1 MVIRK
6 ITHERFCMEE
16 MDMEIKNLAQLKRVI
31 KEGHKFIIRKHY
43 IKPEYEGQIRKPNV
57 VQTNGFYSIEDGK
70 PDSKITLANNKKGSW
85 IEYEKASD
93 WKFENGICKQ
103 YFRENAIWEIEVI

>member
-1 MVIRK
+1 
-6 ITHERFCMEE
+6 
-16 MDMEIKNLAQLKRVI
+16 MEIKNLAQLKRAI

-43 IKPEYEGQIRKPNV
+43 IKQEYKGQIRKPNV

-70 PDSKITLANNKKGSW
+70 PDSKITLANNGKGSW
-85 IEYEKASD
+85 IEYGKASD

>member
-1 MVIRK
+1 
-6 ITHERFCMEE
+6 
-16 MDMEIKNLAQLKRVI
+16 MEIKNLAQLKRVI

-70 PDSKITLANNKKGSW
+70 PNSNVTLANNGKGSW
-85 IEYEKASD
+85 IEYGKASE
-93 WKFENGICKQ
+93 WTFENGLCKQ
-103 YFRENAIWEIEVI
+103 SFRGRDIWEIEFI